1 MYILLLLYN
10 LLIIFIFYVYIL
22 NFSLSTYIS
31 FPSNL
36 HSFNFILNIISFLTY
51 FFQGKKYSVLYTVYI
66 IFNLSLKVALELS
79 FNLKIPSKTISSAEV
94 VSSPVNPAKSFTQH
108 PAAIKS
114 LPLLMVPAVIGI

>member
-10 LLIIFIFYVYIL
+10 LLIIFIFYCLYSKFFIIYL
-22 NFSLSTYIS
+22 YFFSR
-31 FPSNL
+31 NL
-36 HSFNFILNIISFLTY
+36 HSFNFILNIISFLTN